1 MKILLICE
9 AVFPENKGGL
19 ERWMTWLGKQLK
31 DRGYEVSYI
40 NASGVL
46 GIREGVAYFPVES
59 GKWHYV
65 ADGKRSIRQS
75 IDFAFSIRPLIRKIQ
90 PDVIYSVQAPIF
102 SIFSLGIWPRK
113 KWLLIVEWIE
123 IWSLKYWRS
132 YLGNFSG
139 TIGYSLQF
147 LATKFADVRVV
158 FSKRCL
164 EQLNSKDPKNVLLP
178 GLYMKHESARTWQFN
193 KRNDVLFLGRFV
205 AEKQPLLALE
215 AIYELRKLG
224 WTGTF
229 NIVGS
234 GPLKSTI
241 EIEISKESMSGYVNL
256 FENAPQEQLDECFAK
271 SFVLLHP
278 SKREGYGLAM
288 IEAAERGIPTVL
300 IDYPE
305 NASVDLG
312 ISPGFVSRTDTPQ
325 ALAELMLKARD
336 NQEVIFS
343 DLGKWAREV
352 LPKLDASRSVDE
364 LISVIEK
371 HRPRL

>member
-19 ERWMTWLGKQLK
+19 EKWMTWLGKQLS

-40 NASGVL
+40 NNSGVL

-59 GKWHYV
+59 SNWHYV
-65 ADGKRSIRQS
+65 ADGKRSIKQS
-75 IDFAFSIRPLIRKIQ
+75 IDFAFSIKPLIRKIQ

-123 IWSLKYWRS
+123 IWSLKYWQS
-132 YLGNFSG
+132 YLGKFSG
-139 TIGYSLQF
+139 SIGYCLQF

-158 FSKRCL
+158 FSQRCL

-178 GLYMKHESARTWQFN
+178 GLCMNLDSLRTCQFN
-193 KRNDVLFLGRFV
+193 NRNDVLFLGRFV

-215 AIYELRKLG
+215 AIYELRNLG

-229 NIVGS
+229 HIVGS
-234 GPLKSTI
+234 GPLRSSI
-241 EIEISKESMSGYVNL
+241 ESEISKKSMSGYVNL
-256 FENAPQEQLDECFAK
+256 LENAPQEQLEECFAR

-312 ISPGFVSRTDTPQ
+312 ISPGFVSRTEAPQ

-336 NQEVIFS
+336 SQEAIFS

-352 LPKLDASRSVDE
+352 LPTMNASRSVDE

-371 HRPRL
+371 RCPRL

>member
-19 ERWMTWLGKQLK
+19 EKWMSWLGKDFHERNHQ
-31 DRGYEVSYI
+31 VSYL
-40 NASGVL
+40 NAAGVK
-46 GIREGVAYFPVES
+46 GNRNGVEYFPVETHV
-59 GKWHYV
+59 WQYV
-65 ADGKRSIRQS
+65 DDGKRSIRQS
-75 IDFAFSIRPLIRKIQ
+75 IYFALSIRPIIRRIQ

-102 SIFSLGIWPRK
+102 SIFSLAMWPTR

-123 IWSLKYWRS
+123 IWSLKYWQS
-132 YLGNFSG
+132 YLGKFSG
-139 TIGYSLQF
+139 TIGYCLQS
-147 LATKFADVRVV
+147 LATKLADIRVV

-164 EQLNSKDPKNVLLP
+164 EQLNTKDPKNLLLP
-178 GLYMKHESARTWQFN
+178 GLCMNLESFQSKQFN
-193 KRNDVLFLGRFV
+193 HRNDVLFLGRFV
-205 AEKQPLLALE
+205 SEKQPLLALE
-215 AIYELRKLG
+215 AVCELKKLG

-229 NIVGS
+229 HIVGS
-234 GPLKSTI
+234 GPLKGDI
-241 EIEISKESMSGYVNL
+241 ESAILKKSMSGYVNL
-256 FENAPQEQLDECFAK
+256 LENASQDRLERCFAK

-312 ISPGFVSRTDTPQ
+312 ISPEFVSKTDAPKD
-325 ALAELMLKARD
+325 LAVLMLKAHE
-336 NQEVIFS
+336 NQEEIFS

-352 LPKLDASRSVDE
+352 LPTMSASNSVDQI
-364 LISVIEK
+364 ISAIEK
-371 HRPRL
+371 HHPKL

>member
-1 MKILLICE
+1 
-9 AVFPENKGGL
+9 
-19 ERWMTWLGKQLK
+19 
-31 DRGYEVSYI
+31 
-40 NASGVL
+40 
-46 GIREGVAYFPVES
+46 
-59 GKWHYV
+59 
-65 ADGKRSIRQS
+65 
-75 IDFAFSIRPLIRKIQ
+75 
-90 PDVIYSVQAPIF
+90 
-102 SIFSLGIWPRK
+102 
-113 KWLLIVEWIE
+113 
-123 IWSLKYWRS
+123 
-132 YLGNFSG
+132 
-139 TIGYSLQF
+139 
-147 LATKFADVRVV
+147 
-158 FSKRCL
+158 
-164 EQLNSKDPKNVLLP
+164 
-178 GLYMKHESARTWQFN
+178 MKHESARTWQFN

-278 SKREGYGLAM
+278 SKREGYGLAI

>member
-19 ERWMTWLGKQLK
+19 ERWMTWLGKQLA

-40 NASGVL
+40 NASGVA
-46 GIREGVAYFPVES
+46 GARDEVSYFAVES
-59 GKWHYV
+59 GTWHYV

-75 IDFAFSIRPLIRKIQ
+75 INFALAIRPLIRRIQ

-102 SIFSLGIWPRK
+102 SIFSLAIWPRR

-123 IWSLKYWRS
+123 IWSVKYWKS
-132 YLGNFSG
+132 YLGKFSG
-139 TIGYSLQF
+139 TIGYYLQF
-147 LATKFADVRVV
+147 LATKLADVRVV

-178 GLYMKHESARTWQFN
+178 GLCMNYQIVQPWQFS

-215 AIYELRKLG
+215 AVYELRKLG
-224 WTGTF
+224 WTGIF
-229 NIVGS
+229 HIIGS
-234 GPLKSTI
+234 GPLNSNI
-241 EIEISKESMSGYVNL
+241 EKEILKKSMSEYVNL
-256 FENAPQEQLDECFAK
+256 IENAPQGELEDCFIK
-271 SFVLLHP
+271 SFVLMHP

-312 ISPGFVSRTDTPQ
+312 ISPEFVSRTDAPL
-325 ALAELMLKARD
+325 ALAQLMLKARD
-336 NQEVIFS
+336 SQEAIFS
-343 DLGKWAREV
+343 DLKQWANEV
-352 LPKLDASRSVDE
+352 LPTMNASKSVDE

-371 HRPRL
+371 RCPRL

>member
-19 ERWMTWLGKQLK
+19 ERWMTWLGKQLA

-40 NASGVL
+40 NASGVV
-46 GIREGVAYFPVES
+46 GARDKVSYFAVES
-59 GKWHYV
+59 GTWHYV

-75 IDFAFSIRPLIRKIQ
+75 INFALAIRPLIRRIQ

-102 SIFSLGIWPRK
+102 SIFSLAIWPRR

-123 IWSLKYWRS
+123 IWSVKYWKS
-132 YLGNFSG
+132 YLGKFSG
-139 TIGYSLQF
+139 TIGYCLQF
-147 LATKFADVRVV
+147 LATKLADVRVV

-178 GLYMKHESARTWQFN
+178 GLCMNHQIVQPWQFS

-215 AIYELRKLG
+215 AVYELRKLG
-224 WTGTF
+224 WTGIF
-229 NIVGS
+229 HIVGS
-234 GPLKSTI
+234 GPLKSNI
-241 EIEISKESMSGYVNL
+241 EKEILKKSMSEYVNL
-256 FENAPQEQLDECFAK
+256 IENAPQGELEDCFTK
-271 SFVLLHP
+271 SFVLMHP

-312 ISPGFVSRTDTPQ
+312 ISPEFVSRTDVPL
-325 ALAELMLKARD
+325 ALAQLILKARD
-336 NQEVIFS
+336 SQESIFS
-343 DLGKWAREV
+343 DLKKWAHKV
-352 LPKLDASRSVDE
+352 LPTMNASKSVDE

-371 HRPRL
+371 RRPRL